1 MRAIDTNVVV
11 RIVTNDDVNQVQR
24 ASAALAAGD
33 TYLPLTVCLETEW
46 VLRSGYCLEAANIA
60 EHLADFA
67 GLPGV
72 QVEDPEVLAQAIE
85 WLREG
90 MDFSDAMHLAS
101 ANGCEAMLS
110 FDADFAKAA
119 LRLDAMPVI
128 AP

>member
-1 MRAIDTNVVV
+1 MRAIDTNIVV
-11 RIVTNDDVNQVQR
+11 RIVTNDDVNQVRQ

-33 TYLPLTVCLETEW
+33 IYLPLTVCLESEW
-46 VLRSGYCLEAANIA
+46 VLRSGYGLLATRIA
-60 EHLADFA
+60 DHLTDFA

-72 QVEDPEVLAQAIE
+72 QVEDPEALAQAIG

-90 MDFSDAMHLAS
+90 MDFADAMHLAS

-119 LRLDAMPVI
+119 ERVEAMPVI